1 MTQNTGEFDRL
12 RKETKFDRFGGYDN
26 NNREL
31 HYTVG
36 VFAPGAK
43 CPNHACRMY
52 LTDQPGKGICEIS
65 GAYFDYDEGP
75 YIAGDNSKN
84 SAKEFEIRI
93 VNGKYRKVLRT
104 SVAMNTG
111 QTIIQK

>member
-1 MTQNTGEFDRL
+1 MTQDTGEFDRL
-12 RKETKFDRFGGYDN
+12 RAQTQFRSSACGPGYTTLKFER
-26 NNREL
+26 
-31 HYTVG
+31 G

-43 CPNHACRMY
+43 CPNHGCRMF

-75 YIAGDNSKN
+75 YIAGDQTKN
-84 SAKEFEIRI
+84 SAREFEIRI
-93 VNGKYRKVLRT
+93 VNGKYQKVLRT